1 MKHGWYKCKKSGVVV
16 FCEGV
21 GQCERTV
28 VVRDRY
34 RALSWLTRDHFAD
47 EFEPIKASG
56 FPPVKP
62 KTEFKPRYA
71 TYHLWSEGEAFVQEF
86 EPGKFKVVMKDG
98 GEVVRPEA
106 WKYFKKFFEEG
117 SWTVVSEEEA
127 LARLDKPKAP
137 VPAAEQFGPGPWYGG
152 GLTYRQASFQTGYG
166 FYVFTHKTKEH
177 VGWVSY
183 EVVRSLWDLNMVSK
197 ERPRTEESIVGK
209 ASEVL
214 DAPVDAAKV
223 LKTAIDL
230 SPELWEGL
238 AKKPKKLLVEW
249 AVPVDKTGYH
259 SCELWPEGAT
269 PVFRINAVKTGRT
282 VEVPQ

>member
-1 MKHGWYKCKKSGVVV
+1 MSKSKWFKNKETGEVVYR
-16 FCEGV
+16 EGYTQS
-21 GQCERTV
+21 GAV
-28 VVRDRY
+28 VVRSRDRTLKWVGHVDFRNWY
-34 RALSWLTRDHFAD
+34 T
-47 EFEPIKASG
+47 PTNTSG

-71 TYHLWSEGEAFVQEF
+71 TYPHWSEGEAFVQEF

-127 LARLDKPKAP
+127 LARLDKPRAP
-137 VPAAEQFGPGPWYGG
+137 VPAAEQFGPGPWYGS
-152 GLTYRQASFQTGYG
+152 GLTYRQASFQDGYG

-197 ERPRTEESIVGK
+197 ERPRAEESIVGK

-214 DAPVDAAKV
+214 DAPAKM
-223 LKTAIDL
+223 L
-230 SPELWEGL
+230 
-238 AKKPKKLLVEW
+238 KPKKILVEW
-249 AVPVDKTGYH
+249 AVSLGTDGPYVY
-259 SCELWPEGAT
+259 ELYPEGRNVT
-269 PVFRINAVKTGRT
+269 LPNSFKTGRT
-282 VEVPQ
+282 VEVPR